1 MPEQEWC
8 EKMQGA
14 LLRGGYPA
22 AETNPRG
29 TASCF
34 RQEPPP
40 APCPTPDLHAAAGGQ
55 QLHSL
60 SQSGPGQP
68 SSMSAHCTTLKN
80 NNGNSLQLHICLADV
95 AAFGEGGPP
104 IGF

>member
-1 MPEQEWC
+1 
-8 EKMQGA
+8 MQGA

-34 RQEPPP
+34 RGEPPP
-40 APCPTPDLHAAAGGQ
+40 ASCPTPDLHAAAGGQ

-60 SQSGPGQP
+60 S
-68 SSMSAHCTTLKN
+68 
-80 NNGNSLQLHICLADV
+80 
-95 AAFGEGGPP
+95 
-104 IGF
+104 